1 MLTPSLTLPAMPT
14 VRAPSPQDAHA
25 LPPITEIAQG
35 PQPTR
40 GAVDAYRDTIAVTGR
55 ENGQAARFVLQGAA
69 AAPTQATG
77 DDLVQRATTAAQ
89 DRAFVDAKPV
99 PDSTAPPLAPREVIP
114 RDPAPEPRITLTL

>member
-1 MLTPSLTLPAMPT
+1 MLTPSLTLPAMPPA
-14 VRAPSPQDAHA
+14 RAPSPQDAHA

-55 ENGQAARFVLQGAA
+55 ENGQAARFVLQTVAT
-69 AAPTQATG
+69 APTH
-77 DDLVQRATTAAQ
+77 TADAPVTPQ
-89 DRAFVDAKPV
+89 DRPFLDAKPV
-99 PDSTAPPLAPREVIP
+99 QDSTAPALAPREVIP